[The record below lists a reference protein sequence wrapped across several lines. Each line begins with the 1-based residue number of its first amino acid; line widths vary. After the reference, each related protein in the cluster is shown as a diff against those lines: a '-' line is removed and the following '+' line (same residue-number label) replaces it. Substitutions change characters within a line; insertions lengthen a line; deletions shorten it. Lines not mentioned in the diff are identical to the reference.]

1 MLWTLVT
8 DLDEK
13 KRGVAVAL
21 SLSGRRREVAMEVP
35 STELNQEN
43 CLESLLNKLE
53 TVLGIDTVDAAFISY
68 DSF

>member
-21 SLSGRRREVAMEVP
+21 SLSGPRREVAMEVP

-43 CLESLLNKLE
+43 GLESLLNKLE
-53 TVLGIDTVDAAFISY
+53 TVFGIDTVDAAFISY